1 MKYSNLVLILFI
13 TIVTMDVA
21 AFTIPI
27 NPPVVLYS
35 LMYMCMF
42 ILIFLALKS
51 TEFANLPNSG
61 KTLFKLFW
69 LHSLIIVFY
78 SLIVAHTYLDYKFI
92 FISHIASIIITFCI
106 FMGLELELN
115 LNLFK
120 FVIKILFPLG
130 LFLSFFVWTSYPD
143 LIARPLSPIFFFV
156 LAFPFLKTKHQWL
169 VLAISIVC
177 IMILLDWRENVFRI
191 IGCWLIVLL
200 YYLSL
205 LKYRSKNLIFALI
218 VSIPFLSIFL
228 GIQGTLDIF
237 QFATESNVEVMLDKS
252 NTRTLLYQEIYWTI
266 KESVT
271 RFIFGGSAVGGYISP
286 LSNLPGL
293 NLVTDKGRYGSEVA
307 FLNTLIK
314 TGIIGVI
321 FDILIFFIPA
331 YFAINQSNN
340 NFAKILGTYLIFSW
354 LQYFLGTGQLLDLY
368 NFFLYFIIGLCLSP
382 SFRNSTDAE
391 IKFFFKS
398 I

>member
-1 MKYSNLVLILFI
+1 MKYSNLVILLFI
-13 TIVTMDVA
+13 TIVITDGA

-42 ILIFLALKS
+42 ILIFLALQS
-51 TEFANLPNSG
+51 TEFTNLPDSG

-69 LHSLIIVFY
+69 LHALIIIVY
-78 SLIVAHTYLDYKFI
+78 SLFVAHTYWDYKFI
-92 FISHIASIIITFCI
+92 FINHLASVIITFCI
-106 FMGLELELN
+106 FIGLKLELN

-120 FVIKILFPLG
+120 FIIKILFPLG
-130 LFLSFFVWTSYPD
+130 LFLSYFVWSSYPN
-143 LIARPLSPIFFFV
+143 LIARPLVPIFFFI
-156 LAFPFLKTKHQWL
+156 LAFPFLKLKHQWL
-169 VLAISIVC
+169 VLAISILC
-177 IMILLDWRENVFRI
+177 ILILLDWRANIFRI
-191 IGCWLIVLL
+191 IGCWTIVLL

-205 LKYRSKNLIFALI
+205 LKHRLKNLIFALI

-340 NFAKILGTYLIFSW
+340 NFSKILGFYLALSW
-354 LQYFLGTGQLLDLY
+354 LLYFVGTPVQINLN
-368 NFFLYFIIGLCLSP
+368 NFFSYFIIGLCLSP
-382 SFRNSTDAE
+382 SLRNSTDAE